1 MRIDKEARKQ
11 MAKEYVQTHRP
22 MGVYQIK
29 NKMNGKR
36 LIGSSINLDG
46 TFNRHQ
52 FTLGLT
58 VHENKELQQDW
69 QAYGEENFSFEVLQ
83 FIKPREE
90 ILQSLSE
97 LDKYRK
103 ELDELEEIWLEE
115 IQPYGERGY
124 HKRRIEK

>member
-11 MAKEYVQTHRP
+11 MAKEYVQTRRP
-22 MGVYQIK
+22 MGIYQIK
-29 NKMNGKR
+29 NKKNGR
-36 LIGSSINLDG
+36 MLIGSSMNLDG

-52 FTLGLT
+52 FTLDMA
-58 VHENKELQQDW
+58 VHDNKELQQDW
-69 QAYGEENFSFEVLQ
+69 QAHGEDNFSFEVLQ
-83 FIKPREE
+83 RIKPREE

-97 LDKYRK
+97 LDKYKK

-115 IQPYGERGY
+115 LQPYGERGF